1 MFIEKLRK
9 LEKKV
14 GNKMEA
20 FIPIFILFILFFIN
34 IPICFALMGSTL
46 FFFAFID
53 TSMDLDLIMQNFIR
67 SAESFPLLAIPFFIM
82 AGSIMNYS
90 GISKRL
96 MSMAEVLTGHMIG
109 GLAQVNIVLSV
120 LMAGISGSANAD
132 AAMQC
137 KILVPEMVKRGYSK
151 EFSGAITAASSIV
164 SPIIPPGI
172 VLIIYALLSN
182 VSVTKMFIAGYVP
195 GFIISIALMITV
207 YIISKKRN
215 YNPVR
220 EKVASFKEILK
231 QLKESIWA
239 LIMPFVII
247 LGMRIG
253 MFTPTEAGAMA
264 VIITSLIGIFI
275 YKELEFKRIRD
286 ILRETVLGTS
296 SVMFIIIAAN
306 VFGSYLSW
314 ERIPYKITEILL
326 NFSSSPSTLLF
337 LINLL
342 LLFVGMFIDGGAAMI
357 ILAPLLIPAATKMGI
372 DPLHLGIVMVV
383 NIMIGGITPPFGSMM
398 FLTCSLL
405 KVKIQDFI
413 KEIIPFLITLLVILF
428 LLTYIPKIV
437 LFLPN
442 LLF

>member
-1 MFIEKLRK
+1 
-9 LEKKV
+9 
-14 GNKMEA
+14 MEA

>member
-1 MFIEKLRK
+1 
-9 LEKKV
+9 
-14 GNKMEA
+14 MEA
-20 FIPIFILFILFFIN
+20 FIPIGILFVLFFIN
-34 IPICFALMGSTL
+34 IPISFSLMGATL

-53 TSMDLDLIMQNFIR
+53 KSMDLDLIMQNFIR

-137 KILVPEMVKRGYSK
+137 KVLVPEMVKRGYSK
-151 EFSGAITAASSIV
+151 EFSGVITAASSIV

-182 VSVTKMFIAGYVP
+182 VSVTKMFIAGYIP
-195 GFIISIALMITV
+195 GLIISIGLMITV

-215 YNPVR
+215 YTPAR
-220 EKVASFKEILK
+220 EKRASLKEILN

-264 VIITSLIGIFI
+264 VVITTLIGFFV
-275 YKELEFKRIRD
+275 YKELKVSKFKEI
-286 ILRETVLGTS
+286 IKETVLGTS

-326 NFSSSPSTLLF
+326 NFSNSPNTLLL

-357 ILAPLLIPAATKMGI
+357 ILAPLLIPAAIKVGI
-372 DPLHLGIVMVV
+372 DPLHLGIVMVI
-383 NIMIGGITPPFGSMM
+383 NIMIGGVTPPFGSMM

-405 KVKIQDFI
+405 RVKIQDFI
-413 KEIIPFLITLLVILF
+413 KEIVPFLVTLLIILI
-428 LLTYIPKIV
+428 LLTYFPKIV

-442 LLF
+442 LLS

>member
-1 MFIEKLRK
+1 MA
-9 LEKKV
+9 
-14 GNKMEA
+14 A

-34 IPICFALMGSTL
+34 IPICFALMGSSL

-109 GLAQVNIVLSV
+109 GLAQINIVLSV

-182 VSVTKMFIAGYVP
+182 VSVTKMFIAGYIP
-195 GFIISIALMITV
+195 GLIISIGLMITV
-207 YIISKKRN
+207 YLISKKRN
-215 YNPVR
+215 YKPIR
-220 EKVASFKEILK
+220 AKKASFKEIFK
-231 QLKESIWA
+231 QLRESIWA

-264 VIITSLIGIFI
+264 VVITTLIGIFI
-275 YKELEFKRIRD
+275 YKELELKRIKD

-306 VFGSYLSW
+306 VFGAYLSW

-326 NFSSSPSTLLF
+326 NFSNSPNMLLL

-357 ILAPLLIPAATKMGI
+357 ILAPLLIPAATKLGI

-413 KEIIPFLITLLVILF
+413 KEIIPFLITLLIILLF
-428 LLTYIPKIV
+428 LTYVPKIV

-442 LLF
+442 FLI

>member
-1 MFIEKLRK
+1 
-9 LEKKV
+9 
-14 GNKMEA
+14 MEG
-20 FIPIFILFILFFIN
+20 FIPIIILFVLFFLN
-34 IPICFALMGSTL
+34 IPICFALTGASL

-53 TSMDLDLIMQNFIR
+53 RSMDLDLIMQTFIR

-96 MSMAEVLTGHMIG
+96 MAMAEILTGHFVG
-109 GLAQVNIVLSV
+109 GLAQVNVLLSV

-195 GFIISIALMITV
+195 GFLIAAVLMLTV
-207 YIISKKRN
+207 YIISKKRG
-215 YNPVR
+215 YLPSKDR
-220 EKVASFKEILK
+220 KPTFKEILI
-231 QLKESIWA
+231 QLKESVWA
-239 LIMPFVII
+239 LIMPFIII

-264 VIITSLIGIFI
+264 VVITTLIGIFI
-275 YKELEFKRIRD
+275 YKELKLSNFVT
-286 ILRETVLGTS
+286 ILKETVLGTS

-306 VFGSYLSW
+306 VFGVYLSW
-314 ERIPYKITEILL
+314 ERIPYKLTEILL
-326 NFSSSPSTLLF
+326 EFSSTPYILLL

-342 LLFVGMFIDGGAAMI
+342 LLFAGMFIDGGAAMI
-357 ILAPLLIPAATKMGI
+357 ILAPLLIPAAVKIGI

-405 KVKIQDFI
+405 EIKIQDFI
-413 KEIIPFLITLLVILF
+413 REIMPFLVGLLIILS
-428 LLTYIPKIV
+428 LLTYMPKLV

-442 LLF
+442 ILS